1 MNSLLQNSTAHLPE
15 PLQYRRLA
23 IDYIG
28 RVVKARE
35 YCHRH
40 KVGRIVSET
49 TRQPVREQYK
59 AYKLSWKVGGVAK
72 FILRYQNNLLD
83 MTTCEK
89 QIEELV
95 QLIEE
100 SKQYINN

>member
-1 MNSLLQNSTAHLPE
+1 MNSSLQNSIAHLPA

-28 RVVKARE
+28 RVVKVRE
-35 YCHRH
+35 YCQRH

-49 TRQPVREQYK
+49 TRQPVREQYL
-59 AYKLSWKVGGVAK
+59 AYCKKWTAKGVAS
-72 FILRYQNNLLD
+72 FIIRYQNNLID

-95 QLIEE
+95 WLIEE

>member
-1 MNSLLQNSTAHLPE
+1 MKNSSTNLTTALPE

-59 AYKLSWKVGGVAK
+59 AYKHSWKVGGVAK